1 MGYRCGVFWKM
12 TDEQRKQL
20 KDYASG
26 LMVLSE
32 AAADIFK
39 KVKEINDK
47 ILETHREIDKQ
58 LDG

>member
-1 MGYRCGVFWKM
+1 M

-20 KDYASG
+20 KEYASG